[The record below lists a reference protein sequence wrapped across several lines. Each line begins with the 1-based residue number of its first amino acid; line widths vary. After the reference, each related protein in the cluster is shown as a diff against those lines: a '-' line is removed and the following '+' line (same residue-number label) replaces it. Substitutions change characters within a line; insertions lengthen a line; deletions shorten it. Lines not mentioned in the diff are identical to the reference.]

1 MEIKKQRVYVLI
13 SCHGVPAGSLSR
25 SNSED
30 LKQAKNMSQ
39 MYLNSAK
46 PAPDHGKRQSKVPNQ
61 QNSDSKFPGKK
72 CRGGIAWTV
81 DELAEQNKQRAVN

>member
-1 MEIKKQRVYVLI
+1 M
-13 SCHGVPAGSLSR
+13 PAGSLSL

-30 LKQAKNMSQ
+30 LKQAKNMNYT
-39 MYLNSAK
+39 YLNSTK
-46 PAPDHGKRQSKVPNQ
+46 PAADHSKRQSKVSNQ